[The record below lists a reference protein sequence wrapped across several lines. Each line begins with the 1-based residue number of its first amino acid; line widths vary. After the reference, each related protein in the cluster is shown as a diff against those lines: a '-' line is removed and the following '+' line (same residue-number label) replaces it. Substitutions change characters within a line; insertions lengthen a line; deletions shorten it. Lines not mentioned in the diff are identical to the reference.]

1 MNVDDFLQAHPQPPT
16 RLMDPLVACIKA
28 CFACAESCTL
38 CADAC
43 LAEEQLDRLRRCIR
57 LNLDCAA
64 ICAAT
69 GEVVA
74 RQTSMDRELTR
85 QQLES
90 CVTACRVCG
99 DECEL
104 HASMHDH
111 CRLCMESCR
120 ACTQACNALL
130 AAL

>member
-1 MNVDDFLQAHPQPPT
+1 
-16 RLMDPLVACIKA
+16 MDPLVACIKA

-43 LAEEQLDRLRRCIR
+43 LAEEQIDRLRRCIR

-74 RQTSMDRELTR
+74 RQTGMDRELTR

-99 DECEL
+99 DECAP
-104 HASMHDH
+104 HASMHEH
-111 CRLCMESCR
+111 CRLCTASCR
-120 ACTQACNALL
+120 ACAQACNALL